1 MSLIFVHR
9 RKTGGV
15 AVASLLKNCTDIV
28 LPGVGNNLHCG
39 FRANDAIT
47 VLRHPIDRIV
57 SDFVFRRSGTEFK
70 RTRRERRRS
79 RRNPIHDPQQ
89 LREVMGTDI
98 LTRYLYG
105 KCAGPG
111 LGPNDINYQQS
122 LLKRLR
128 KPYKTHFLIMD
139 HLCDTIKPFLKE
151 LGYECSDNI
160 KKENV
165 STHPHFRNIFSA
177 EEITEYEE
185 SIPLL
190 MSLYNSINNTTQKY
204 WIDTQ
209 GGILQGVDLKEAPG
223 EISQR
228 LQGACV
234 NEH

>member
-1 MSLIFVHR
+1 MPLIFVHR

-28 LPGVGNNLHCG
+28 LPGPRNRLHRG
-39 FRANDAIT
+39 FRASDAFTI
-47 VLRHPIDRIV
+47 LRHPVERIV

-70 RTRRERRRS
+70 RTRRERQRLRHD
-79 RRNPIHDPQQ
+79 PIHDPQQ
-89 LREVMGTDI
+89 LREVMGADI
-98 LTRYLYG
+98 LERYLYG

-122 LLKRLR
+122 LLTRLR
-128 KPYKTHFLIMD
+128 QPYKTHFLILD

-177 EEITEYEE
+177 EEIREYEQ
-185 SIPLL
+185 SIPLI
-190 MSLYNSINNTTQKY
+190 MSLYNSINTIPQKY

-209 GGILQGVDLKEAPG
+209 GGILQGVDLKEAPE